1 MNSNAGK
8 GFLPACRA
16 HTPSC
21 GSRLSCRTGCRM
33 TLPVDT
39 PAFRSCILWQCLSF
53 AASQTRN
60 RRTRCV
66 NAHSLQDSATPAP
79 NGNQKALRFCA
90 GDSPSAKQPSGERW
104 LEPRLHA
111 RECRIASMLYATEAF
126 RRHPC
131 RVFASEPGLQGSPQT
146 KSILQTSHSSPIG
159 GGGVGK
165 RKKTATSVSISQE
178 SVGINNRRS
187 FNPALIA
194 AHSSIAL
201 RRRLLHKSIN
211 EYSNTPSRLLHSRWH
226 RHNSS
231 HHTKCPRLLRHGR
244 HHDHRSTNHPETDLH
259 HQGRTLPFLTFLFT
273 TFNQLF
279 LHQNYKPRSI

>member
-1 MNSNAGK
+1 
-8 GFLPACRA
+8 
-16 HTPSC
+16 
-21 GSRLSCRTGCRM
+21 
-33 TLPVDT
+33 
-39 PAFRSCILWQCLSF
+39 
-53 AASQTRN
+53 
-60 RRTRCV
+60 
-66 NAHSLQDSATPAP
+66 
-79 NGNQKALRFCA
+79 
-90 GDSPSAKQPSGERW
+90 
-104 LEPRLHA
+104 
-111 RECRIASMLYATEAF
+111 MLYAPEAF

-159 GGGVGK
+159 GGGVRK
-165 RKKTATSVSISQE
+165 RKETAISVSISQE

-194 AHSSIAL
+194 THSSIAL

-211 EYSNTPSRLLHSRWH
+211 GYSNTPSRLLHSRWH

-259 HQGRTLPFLTFLFT
+259 HQGRTSLLSLHRLPWRMRGYYRISLSAICDFGYLRISNVMLGSLPFSPKKRLW
-273 TFNQLF
+273 
-279 LHQNYKPRSI
+279 